1 MGSKKTAEQ
10 ELGSKTG
17 ISLEKKGVLKVAEN
31 STDKVKWLI
40 IGSIIG
46 TAIGTTVS
54 LLIQHVWK
62 RVGLG
67 GPRR

>member
-1 MGSKKTAEQ
+1 M
-10 ELGSKTG
+10 
-17 ISLEKKGVLKVAEN
+17 AEN

-54 LLIQHVWK
+54 LLIQKLWK
-62 RVGLG
+62 KMGLAG
-67 GPRR
+67 RK

>member
-1 MGSKKTAEQ
+1 MM
-10 ELGSKTG
+10 
-17 ISLEKKGVLKVAEN
+17 AEN
-31 STDKVKWLI
+31 STNKVKWLI

-54 LLIQHVWK
+54 LLIQQLWK

-67 GPRR
+67 GPRRG

>member
-1 MGSKKTAEQ
+1 M
-10 ELGSKTG
+10 
-17 ISLEKKGVLKVAEN
+17 AEN

-54 LLIQHVWK
+54 LLIQRLWK
-62 RVGLG
+62 KFGLAG
-67 GPRR
+67 GK